1 MLNYLSD
8 LIDDATDFSW
18 QGAKVSL
25 AVLLC
30 NMGRGYV
37 SWDDMSHID

>member
-1 MLNYLSD
+1 MLNDLSD
-8 LIDDATDFSW
+8 LMDDATDFSW

-30 NMGRGYV
+30 DMGRGDV
-37 SWDDMSHID
+37 SWDDMSRID